1 MCSLL
6 PSSAVL
12 VILHSGPLWWTPA
25 DTTDNEALLMVTGW
39 QLVKDLMEFFFD
51 LICQLVSTPK
61 PAACCAF
68 WLDDLCS
75 NELFA
80 STAGNV
86 GTTLCDHSPQLLLL
100 PGCWSSLFLPRW
112 SSHTCWAHLSP
123 STMTRTDHIIRTFN
137 ALLGNVALNTT
148 TISPAFAFH
157 SSW

>member
-1 MCSLL
+1 MYMRQSFFFSKSKVYGDRQFLGTKVEKVTLCYTSENSWQAMARVHLGFQ
-6 PSSAVL
+6 S
-12 VILHSGPLWWTPA
+12 SGPWL
-25 DTTDNEALLMVTGW
+25 
-39 QLVKDLMEFFFD
+39 
-51 LICQLVSTPK
+51 K
-61 PAACCAF
+61 PAECMSAS

-86 GTTLCDHSPQLLLL
+86 GTTLCDHPLQLLLL

-137 ALLGNVALNTT
+137 ALLGNAALNTT